1 MARAYGLPAEA
12 ALRAITLSPAEI
24 FGVADRMG
32 SLAVGKD
39 ATLFVATGD
48 IMDHR
53 VSVTHVFI
61 NGAPQLLETRH
72 TRLYEQFKDRR

>member
-1 MARAYGLPAEA
+1 MARAFGLPADV

-32 SLAVGKD
+32 SIAPGRD
-39 ATLFVATGD
+39 ANLFVATGD

-53 VSVTHVFI
+53 TQVTHVFI
-61 NGAPQLLETRH
+61 DGAPQSLETRH
-72 TRLYEQFKDRR
+72 TQLYQQFKDRP